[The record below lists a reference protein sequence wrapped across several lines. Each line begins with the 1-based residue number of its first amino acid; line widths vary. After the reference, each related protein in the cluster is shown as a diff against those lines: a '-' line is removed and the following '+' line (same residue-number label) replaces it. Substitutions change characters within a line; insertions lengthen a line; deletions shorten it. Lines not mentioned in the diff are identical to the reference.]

1 MMKYQ
6 STRGSK
12 QHLSSAQAIIRG
24 IAEDKGLYVPEE
36 IPALPFALTD
46 LAGKTYQ
53 EVAFH
58 IIKAFFDDYTDEEL
72 HHCVDG
78 AYDSKFDA
86 KDIVPVVKAGDGFFL
101 ELYHGRTA
109 AFKDMALSILPYLMT
124 TALHK
129 EKEEKK
135 IVILTATSGDTGKA
149 ALEGFADV
157 PGTEIIVFYPNQGVS
172 LVQERQMT
180 TQEGENTHVY
190 AIDGNFDDA
199 QAGVKKIFNDKKFA
213 KELAAMNC
221 KLSSANSINI
231 GRLVPQVAYYV
242 YGYGKLVEQGTIKA
256 GDPINVVVP
265 TGNFGNILAAYY
277 AGRMGLPI
285 NRYICASNE
294 NNVLTDFINTG
305 VYDLNRKFFLT
316 NSPSMDI
323 LISSNLERLLF
334 HLSGNDGDMVR
345 DLMDRM
351 EKEKSYEV
359 TPGMR
364 LLMASFYG
372 GCADMEATGETIGKM
387 YRENGYLMDTHT
399 AVAYRVYEE
408 YRAETG
414 DTMPALIAS
423 TASAYK
429 FADSV
434 ADAIGIGRGD
444 DGFASVQ
451 AILKATGVPIP
462 SGLLGLEDKPILH
475 NNVVKAIHMDDA
487 VKTALSRR

>member
-12 QHLSSAQAIIRG
+12 NRLSSAKAIIRG

-36 IPALPFALTD
+36 IPALPFDLTE

-58 IIKAFFDDYTDEEL
+58 IIKSFFDDYTDEEL
-72 HHCVDG
+72 QRCVDG
-78 AYDSKFDA
+78 AYDEKFDA
-86 KDIVPVVKAGDGFFL
+86 KDIVPVVAAGDGFFL

-109 AFKDMALSILPYLMT
+109 AFKDMALSILPYLLT

-129 EKEEKK
+129 EKEDKK

-180 TQEGENTHVY
+180 TQEGKNTHVY

-199 QAGVKKIFNDKKFA
+199 QAGVKKIFNDPDFA
-213 KELAAMNC
+213 EQLAAMNC

-294 NNVLTDFINTG
+294 NNILTDFINTG
-305 VYDLNRKFFLT
+305 VYDLNRAFYLT

-323 LISSNLERLLF
+323 LISSNLERLLY
-334 HLSGNDGDMVR
+334 HLSGNDGNLVR
-345 DLMDRM
+345 DLMERM
-351 EKEKSYEV
+351 EKEKVYEA
-359 TPGMR
+359 TPAMR
-364 LLMASFYG
+364 LGMASFFG
-372 GCADMEATGETIGKM
+372 GFADMEATGETIGNM
-387 YRENGYLMDTHT
+387 YKEHGYLMDTHT
-399 AVAYRVYEE
+399 AVAYRVYQD
-408 YRAETG
+408 YREQTG
-414 DTMPALIAS
+414 DTMPTLIAA

-451 AILKATGVPIP
+451 AIAAATGVPIP